1 MMTVADQLGALV
13 SQGRRQDP
21 RVMAT
26 PIGSDEELQELKRFI
41 ANGNK
46 PLADKFVRWCR
57 QRRAKLDNLVTENG
71 VHLVRRRVI
80 PIVQ

>member
-1 MMTVADQLGALV
+1 MTTVADQLGALV
-13 SQGRRQDP
+13 NAGRTQDP

-26 PIGSDEELQELKRFI
+26 RIGSDEELHELKRFI

-46 PLADKFVRWCR
+46 PLADKFVRWC
-57 QRRAKLDNLVTENG
+57 QKRRASLNNLVTANG
-71 VHLVRRRVI
+71 VHLVRRRVL